1 MRPKAYQDIADC
13 TMGYFGKPFVKVVV
27 KDVVRG
33 YAHKDYIVIPKW
45 IQMYAEEYQIYY
57 IIHEL
62 SHIIAGVENKHNDK
76 FKEIED
82 KALRLWSL
90 EIERKKVYPKEI
102 RKEYSEEVIT
112 NVPF

>member
-1 MRPKAYQDIADC
+1 MRPGAYQDIADC

-76 FKEIED
+76 FMEIED
-82 KALRLWSL
+82 KALHLWSL
-90 EIERKKVYPKEI
+90 EIERKRVYPKVIRRECSGEI
-102 RKEYSEEVIT
+102 IT